1 MLASLRAIGASRA
14 QLARIYLVRFG
25 VVAAAGAVLGAVA
38 AQLCGQGGLRLILGT
53 FGAPGVRLLPD
64 PLVSWVGI
72 PLAVLACAL
81 AAIGFGLRALSRIHL
96 TEQE

>member
-1 MLASLRAIGASRA
+1 MSMNDDIQLDASRVK
-14 QLARIYLVRFG
+14 VRG
-25 VVAAAGAVLGAVA
+25 RGAVAATGAVLGAVA